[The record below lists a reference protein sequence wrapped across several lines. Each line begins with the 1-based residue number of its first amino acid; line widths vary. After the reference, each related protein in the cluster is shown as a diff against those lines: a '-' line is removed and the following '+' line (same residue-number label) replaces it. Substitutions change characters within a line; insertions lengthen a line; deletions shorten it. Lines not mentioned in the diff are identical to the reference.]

1 VSLSINPSSA
11 ASCSNGPAARAAG
24 AKTYPS
30 GLPFDSIL
38 DDQTDASN
46 QETDEIADADSA
58 SDRQATEANAG
69 PGTTRTA
76 PDRLAGLSSSS
87 LGSRRHVPGKDA
99 VNQDGATLSSI
110 GKDEATNDAATL
122 LLLAAQDVL
131 QRIDSLRTIV
141 PTGNTDAVPAKTP
154 TGPAVDDQL
163 QQNLVAALAELGAE
177 ATQAG
182 DAASASLPAPGES
195 STPVSDFLIKES
207 AQADQARGPEVPLS
221 RPASVAPGVAFV
233 DAIRLATG
241 QGTFADQDKGFDQSS
256 AGFFD
261 RRNSKSAAPAIHAPE
276 AVAGLDATVKAFA
289 PLDVAAPAGLP
300 DEKDVVSSI
309 VQSMRLQLRDGV
321 GTAVV
326 HLEPDYL
333 GAVSISLR
341 VENGVVTASL
351 HAENPQVRGWME
363 ANASLLRESLSGQ
376 GLSLDRLLITDERI
390 ADERSSGRR
399 QQQEQEQHARQRP
412 RRDESTTFEVVV

>member
-1 VSLSINPSSA
+1 MKSRAMTWRRTVKPGNPA
-11 ASCSNGPAARAAG
+11 RFLARAKPHWIG
-24 AKTYPS
+24 WPDLGRS
-30 GLPFDSIL
+30 G
-38 DDQTDASN
+38 
-46 QETDEIADADSA
+46 
-58 SDRQATEANAG
+58 
-69 PGTTRTA
+69 
-76 PDRLAGLSSSS
+76 

-99 VNQDGATLSSI
+99 LNQDGATLSSI
-110 GKDEATNDAATL
+110 GKDKDANDAATL

-131 QRIDSLRTIV
+131 QRIDSLRTTL
-141 PTGNTDAVPAKTP
+141 PTGNTESVPEKTP
-154 TGPAVDDQL
+154 TGSAVDDQL
-163 QQNLVAALAELGAE
+163 QRNLLAALAELAAE
-177 ATQAG
+177 ATHTG
-182 DAASASLPAPGES
+182 DAASASVPAATES
-195 STPVSDFLIKES
+195 STPVTDFLITES
-207 AQADQARGPEVPLS
+207 AQADQARGPDVPVS
-221 RPASVAPGVAFV
+221 RAASVAPGLALV
-233 DAIRLATG
+233 DAIRFATG
-241 QGTFADQDKGFDQSS
+241 QGTFSDQDKGFDQSS
-256 AGFFD
+256 AAFFD
-261 RRNSKSAAPAIHAPE
+261 RRNSKSAPPAIHAPE
-276 AVAGLDATVKAFA
+276 AVASLDATVKALA
-289 PLDVAAPAGLP
+289 PVDGAAAARVP
-300 DEKDVVSSI
+300 EEQDVVSSI